1 MASSTIPCSTCSFT
15 EQSGGLQ
22 DPSNSISDSQA
33 GISCKCGHNALSL
46 QSTIALT
53 AHSFLPIWDSTKSLN
68 KKPLRQTCL
77 ANCLCL
83 ADDIATRFRVNMTA
97 SGVSGGPSL
106 VTKCIQAPVDDN
118 TAMNKPFTV
127 QSMLPLQS
135 PSFFQLLD
143 TFLPRH
149 PARDT
154 PEKGKSNI

>member
-1 MASSTIPCSTCSFT
+1 MWLVPPFLVRSQNRVAGFSRSFPNIRL
-15 EQSGGLQ
+15 SGRDFLQ
-22 DPSNSISDSQA
+22 MWTKRLP
-33 GISCKCGHNALSL
+33 L

-53 AHSFLPIWDSTKSLN
+53 AHSFLPIWDPTKSLN

-77 ANCLCL
+77 AKCLCL
-83 ADDIATRFRVNMTA
+83 ADDIATQYGVNMTA

-127 QSMLPLQS
+127 QSMLPLQR

-143 TFLPRH
+143 SFNSFLPRH